1 MPPPVET
8 QQPNP
13 NAQKE
18 EEEEEAYYSYANNL
32 AMSVVLPMAMRT
44 AVELDVFEIIGKAD
58 CNPNTDRILRLLA
71 SYRVLDCSVSDRE
84 RLDGISPVAKYFVSN
99 EDGVSLA
106 PYLLLP
112 LQSVYLEPK
121 LKDAI
126 TEGGNPFNMVHG
138 VHIFEYVAARAGS
151 QSFEALD
158 EKKNLH
164 CSTTH
169 RTIVMKKIVE
179 SYKGFEQFE
188 RLVDVGG
195 GLGMTI
201 SVIISKYPH
210 IKAINFDLPHVI
222 KEAPS
227 YPLFYDTGVEHLSG
241 DMFQTIPKGDAI
253 ILKFIVKECY
263 EAIPEDGKV
272 IVINGVLPVVLETNE
287 AARDISLLHVR
298 LLIMRDDGATER
310 TKEEFVAL
318 ASGSGFK
325 GVNVVCCVCNYYSME
340 LYK

>member
-44 AVELDVFEIIGKAD
+44 AVELDVFEIIGKAGPGAKLSALEIATQIPTGSSGFLPAIECLIVPFLTGKGWMVFLPWQNTLPGD
-58 CNPNTDRILRLLA
+58 APLLSEAQGDRSVHPGPPPDLAATNPRFNEVYNKALFNHTSYHCDEEDR
-71 SYRVLDCSVSDRE
+71 
-84 RLDGISPVAKYFVSN
+84 
-99 EDGVSLA
+99 
-106 PYLLLP
+106 
-112 LQSVYLEPK
+112 
-121 LKDAI
+121 
-126 TEGGNPFNMVHG
+126 
-138 VHIFEYVAARAGS
+138 
-151 QSFEALD
+151 
-158 EKKNLH
+158 
-164 CSTTH
+164 
-169 RTIVMKKIVE
+169 
-179 SYKGFEQFE
+179 
-188 RLVDVGG
+188 
-195 GLGMTI
+195 
-201 SVIISKYPH
+201 
-210 IKAINFDLPHVI
+210 
-222 KEAPS
+222 
-227 YPLFYDTGVEHLSG
+227 VEHLSG

-325 GVNVVCCVCNYYSME
+325 GVNVSVFGVDFG
-340 LYK
+340 